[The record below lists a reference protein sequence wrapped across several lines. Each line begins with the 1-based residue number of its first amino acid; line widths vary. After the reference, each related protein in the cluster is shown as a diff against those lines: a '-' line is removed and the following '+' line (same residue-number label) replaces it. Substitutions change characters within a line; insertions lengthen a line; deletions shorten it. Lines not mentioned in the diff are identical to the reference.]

1 MTTSA
6 PDTESE
12 TRSTPSSARRS
23 LFSLLCVIALAAG
36 GMACGGDDDG
46 STADAGGGSG
56 PDASAGD
63 DGGDDGADGADDGGE
78 ADDGADDGSDVDCPL
93 GQPQD
98 PSGLTECC
106 EEFGTA
112 HCVPNDQLAPE
123 ATAQLAPCE
132 DGASTCVPD
141 VWIEGNTELVDCDS
155 QVAGPGVCLSQCI
168 PLVADNAELLQQDIC
183 ADGELCA
190 PCNFPG
196 GGPTGACELDLSC
209 EAGEDPP
216 GEDPPDPPGDPAEAC
231 CSDRGVCLSTDIIPD
246 EREAQL
252 QEDSCTEEDQLC
264 VPTELIDQEFEA
276 EPCESTI
283 GALGGNPEGACL
295 FDCLANTG
303 LFLQDGCADGFK
315 CVACEVPILGETGAC
330 EFLPG
335 GGN

>member
-6 PDTESE
+6 PDKESE
-12 TRSTPSSARRS
+12 TRSAPRSARRA

-46 STADAGGGSG
+46 GSQSDAGGGAG
-56 PDASAGD
+56 PDASASD
-63 DGGDDGADGADDGGE
+63 DGGDDGADDGADGGDGAEDDDGGE
-78 ADDGADDGSDVDCPL
+78 VDCPL

-106 EEFGTA
+106 EEFGPA
-112 HCVPNDQLAPE
+112 HCVPNDQLDPA
-123 ATAQLAPCE
+123 ATEQLAACE
-132 DGASTCVPD
+132 DGASACVPD

-168 PLVADNAELLQQDIC
+168 PLVAENAGLLQQDIC

-209 EAGEDPP
+209 DAPGDPPGEDPP
-216 GEDPPDPPGDPAEAC
+216 GEDPPSAEAC
-231 CSDRGVCLSTDIIPD
+231 CTDRGVCLSTDIIPD
-246 EREAQL
+246 EREEQL

-264 VPTELIDQEFEA
+264 VPTELLDQEFEA

-283 GALGGNPEGACL
+283 GGLGGNPEGACI

-303 LFLQDGCADGFK
+303 LFFQDGCADGFK

-335 GGN
+335 GGD